1 MNFTL
6 TSDILTHCSFP
17 NRNSIFHHHFFSGL
31 LSTGLKMELEICELV
46 IWRWLQNDLSS
57 LVQES
62 RNPWYES
69 DSAIRAASAHVERD
83 MACFQ
88 LVGYFY
94 NSNWQTISTGQIHHI
109 TCRQCWQTSTLKKK
123 KQIFSLVNEHKKRWM
138 RVIHSLDNILKKWWW
153 WCSHHFRA
161 ANAIEIMV
169 VGLFANPILATN
181 VMGNDTLFSR
191 SMTIIFTFVLGTLK
205 SFFSFFG

>member
-1 MNFTL
+1 
-6 TSDILTHCSFP
+6 
-17 NRNSIFHHHFFSGL
+17 
-31 LSTGLKMELEICELV
+31 MELEICELV

-88 LVGYFY
+88 LVAYFY
-94 NSNWQTISTGQIHHI
+94 NNSNWQTISTGQIHHI
-109 TCRQCWQTSTLKKK
+109 TCRQCWQTSTTLNISFKMQV
-123 KQIFSLVNEHKKRWM
+123 QIFFPWYIFLVKRAQKKRWM

-169 VGLFANPILATN
+169 VGLFAKPVLATN

>member
-1 MNFTL
+1 M
-6 TSDILTHCSFP
+6 
-17 NRNSIFHHHFFSGL
+17 
-31 LSTGLKMELEICELV
+31 LSTRLKMELEICELV

-69 DSAIRAASAHVERD
+69 DSAIRAASVHVERD

-88 LVGYFY
+88 LVAYFY
-94 NSNWQTISTGQIHHI
+94 NNSNWQTISTGQIHHI
-109 TCRQCWQTSTLKKK
+109 TCRQCWQTSTIHWMSVLKCKFRSFFLGT
-123 KQIFSLVNEHKKRWM
+123 FSLVNEHKKRWM